1 MKKIY
6 TRSGDKGETGLLFG
20 GRVPKNDL
28 RLVACGLVD
37 EANSA
42 LGLARAMTKEHS
54 LQKVILEIQ
63 RTLFVVGAELA
74 TTSKFRTQ
82 LEDTFEVVDADM
94 TKWAE
99 TTMDRLAEQIDLPGA
114 FIIPGATVSGAAID
128 LARAT
133 LRRAEREVVTLNQEN
148 LLDNAELLRYMNRVS
163 DLLFILARYQ
173 ERCLPPEILT
183 GVRK

>member
-6 TRSGDKGETGLLFG
+6 TRSGDEGETGLLFG

-74 TTSKFRTQ
+74 TTRKFRTQ

-99 TTMDRLAEQIDLPGA
+99 ATMDRLAEQIDLPGA
-114 FIIPGATVSGAAID
+114 FIIPGATMSG
-128 LARAT
+128 AT
-133 LRRAEREVVTLNQEN
+133 LRRAEREVVTLHQEN
-148 LLDNAELLRYMNRVS
+148 LLDNSELLRYMNRVS